1 MYLFLHPIKYS
12 STKIEQE
19 PIKYSGT
26 KIEIYFNNVLNMM
39 SEYIKTNY
47 YNQNVHK
54 STITKEK
61 KKKKNQTN
69 KQKG

>member
-1 MYLFLHPIKYS
+1 M
-12 STKIEQE
+12 
-19 PIKYSGT
+19 
-26 KIEIYFNNVLNMM
+26 EIYFNNVLNMM

-54 STITKEK
+54 STSTK
-61 KKKKNQTN
+61 KKQTN